1 MADDW
6 TPPGT
11 LHETIHAADGVYEIW
26 SGRLDDPAIK
36 QLNRRIQILIPLF
49 IEGGSYIDKPTDE
62 DEEMVDADRWTL
74 YFLYKKQ
81 PLVDEASKS
90 TYTFVGY
97 SSLYSFFHFA
107 PPSPPPSPG
116 SDWELPQGD
125 FNLSSLP
132 CRTRLS
138 QFLILPPF
146 QAQGNG
152 HRLYQSIFK
161 HYLNHKE
168 TLEFPV
174 ENPNEAFDDLR
185 DICDLLFLRS
195 MPDFQVLKL
204 EAEPPL
210 SRSGRMP
217 HVVTGTEDLE
227 AMRRKYKIARRQ
239 FERVL
244 EMHLMAQLP
253 ESIRPHIT
261 PDVKPKAATKQD
273 RQIQR
278 KWELMVKQR
287 LYRHNKEALVD
298 VDAATRAEKLHET
311 LKGIELDY
319 ARLLAAYRNAKKHA
333 SNATQSAS
341 NGKRKLDDSDDS
353 QSSKKVRVDE

>member
-1 MADDW
+1 MSDDW
-6 TPPGT
+6 KPPGT
-11 LHETIHAADGVYEIW
+11 LHESIQAIDGDYEIW

-62 DEEMVDADRWTL
+62 DDEMVDADRWTL

-81 PLVDEASKS
+81 PSADDASKS

-116 SDWELPQGD
+116 SDWELPQGE
-125 FNLSSLP
+125 FSLSALP

-146 QAQGNG
+146 QGRGNG

-161 HYLNHKE
+161 YYLSHKE

-185 DICDLLFLRS
+185 DVCDLLFLRS
-195 MPDFQVLKL
+195 RPDFQVLKL

-210 SRSGRMP
+210 SRSGRLP
-217 HVVTGTEDLE
+217 SVVTGTQDLE
-227 AMRRKYKIARRQ
+227 ALRRKYKIARRQ

-244 EMHLMAQLP
+244 EMHIMSQLP
-253 ESIRPHIT
+253 ESIRPKIM
-261 PDVKPKAATKQD
+261 PEVNPKAATKQD

-287 LYRHNKEALVD
+287 LYRHNKEALAD
-298 VDAATRAEKLHET
+298 VDATTRAEKLHET

-319 ARLLAAYRNAKKHA
+319 ARLLAAYESAKKHT
-333 SNATQSAS
+333 SGATNTS

-353 QSSKKVRVDE
+353 QSSKKVRVDEQ